1 VLAAFRAL
9 ATDPVYFFFTNG
21 VNELNNKGL
30 TRGEVV
36 VADAQSRAEA
46 DACVE
51 SAVVAADVAHNDGAE
66 SNVLLS
72 EDETSTVRD
81 KVSRHLLAGKGP
93 AKVTRAQYT

>member
-21 VNELNNKGL
+21 VNELNDECF

-36 VADAQSRAEA
+36 VADAKSSPEA
-46 DACVE
+46 DVCGE
-51 SAVVAADVAHNDGAE
+51 SAVVTADVAHNAEAE
-66 SNVLLS
+66 SNALLS

-81 KVSRHLLAGKGP
+81 KISRHLLAGKIP
-93 AKVTRAQYT
+93 AKVTRVQYP